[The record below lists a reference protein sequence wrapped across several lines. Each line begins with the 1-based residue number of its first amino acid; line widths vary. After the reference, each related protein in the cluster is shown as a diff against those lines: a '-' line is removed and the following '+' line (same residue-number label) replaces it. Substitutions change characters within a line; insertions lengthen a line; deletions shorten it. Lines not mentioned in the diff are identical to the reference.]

1 VHKPTAEKGSV
12 MTRFLIVL
20 GFVGL
25 FAPVGTAAGLDG
37 KWVAS
42 FTTPDGVTRENI
54 FSFKVE
60 GHKLTGT
67 VSSPTGHGASRIEH
81 GSVDGDT
88 FSFTIRRKIDA
99 YEMTFKYNGRIAGD
113 EIRMTVDGGDQG
125 HFDIVARR
133 SRSSR

>member
-1 VHKPTAEKGSV
+1 
-12 MTRFLIVL
+12 
-20 GFVGL
+20 
-25 FAPVGTAAGLDG
+25 
-37 KWVAS
+37 
-42 FTTPDGVTRENI
+42 VTRENI

-67 VSSPTGHGASRIEH
+67 VSSPAGHGATRIEH

-133 SRSSR
+133 SR